1 MGRRASRRFRDD
13 RGAQAVEF
21 ALIAPI
27 VLLLIGALFQFGL
40 MFNAQVTVTQAAREG
55 VRIAALHP
63 LSASCNATCI
73 YALVIPK
80 TVDGAPGLTLDDTAT
95 PANTQIKITP
105 CEAGSDQTTD
115 AVVIISYKS
124 NLAAPLLDQTVT
136 VHGKAHMPCGG

>member
-1 MGRRASRRFRDD
+1 MGQKASRRLRDD

-40 MFNAQVTVTQAAREG
+40 MLNAQVTTTQAAREG
-55 VRIAALHP
+55 VRLAALHP
-63 LSASCNATCI
+63 LSASCDANCV
-73 YALVIPK
+73 YALVVPRI
-80 TVDGAPGLTLDDTAT
+80 VDGAPGLTIDNTAT
-95 PANTQIKITP
+95 TANTQIKITP
-105 CEAGSDQTTD
+105 CASGSDQTTD